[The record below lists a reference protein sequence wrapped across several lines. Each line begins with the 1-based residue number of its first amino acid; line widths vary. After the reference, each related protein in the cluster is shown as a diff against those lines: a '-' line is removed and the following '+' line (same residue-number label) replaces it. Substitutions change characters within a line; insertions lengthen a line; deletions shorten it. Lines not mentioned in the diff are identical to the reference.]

1 MILYLPI
8 LVSIILVLY
17 VRIQEKR
24 KMEAVLEGFVD
35 LRAFRRTLRE
45 ESIIKGGTSNLL
57 LVNTLLSLST
67 AITYLIY
74 TRMSGFEL
82 SEIYYLFG
90 ISALGIVGYYW
101 LRKVIFFFMGYFT
114 EQMPLAQEIQ
124 TYNKFFYQSLG
135 LVILPIILFFNL
147 RLDNGTTEWISIFYN
162 GTLLLLEIVVVM
174 TYFFKIIQ
182 EFRQTSQLKVSGYYL
197 FLYFCTLEILPLV
210 VLFLWFIGRF

>member
-1 MILYLPI
+1 
-8 LVSIILVLY
+8 
-17 VRIQEKR
+17 
-24 KMEAVLEGFVD
+24 MEAVLEGFVD